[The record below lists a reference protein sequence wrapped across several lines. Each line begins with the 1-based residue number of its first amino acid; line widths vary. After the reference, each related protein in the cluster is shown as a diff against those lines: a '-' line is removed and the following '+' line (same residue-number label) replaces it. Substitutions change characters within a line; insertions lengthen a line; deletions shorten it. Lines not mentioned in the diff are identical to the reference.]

1 MSYEIDNS
9 AKYFKEH
16 QWVKVQD
23 DGTCLVGI
31 SDYAQKALKDIIM
44 VDLPD
49 EGDSVTQGEVFASV
63 ESVKAVNDVF
73 SPVSGEVVATNEAVD
88 DTPES
93 INEQPYDAWL
103 VKIKPSNLDEDLAK
117 LMSPEEYEAFCQ

>member
-1 MSYEIDNS
+1 MSYKIDNT

-49 EGDSVTQGEVFASV
+49 EGDSVTQGEVFASI

-73 SPVSGEVVATNEAVD
+73 SPISGEVIEANEDVD
-88 DTPES
+88 ETPES
-93 INEQPYDAWL
+93 INEDPYEAWL

>member
-1 MSYEIDNS
+1 MSYKIDNT

-49 EGDSVTQGEVFASV
+49 EGDSVTQGEVFTSI

-73 SPVSGEVVATNEAVD
+73 SPISGEVIEANEDVD
-88 DTPES
+88 ETPES
-93 INEQPYDAWL
+93 INEDPYEAWL

>member
-1 MSYEIDNS
+1 MSYKIDNT

-49 EGDSVTQGEVFASV
+49 EGDSVTQGEVFASI

-73 SPVSGEVVATNEAVD
+73 GPISGEVIEANEDVD

-93 INEQPYDAWL
+93 INEDPYESWL

>member
-1 MSYEIDNS
+1 MSYEVDNS
-9 AKYFKEH
+9 AKYYKEH

-73 SPVSGEVVATNEAVD
+73 SPISGEIIAANEDID

-93 INEQPYDAWL
+93 INENPYETWL

-117 LMSPEEYEAFCQ
+117 LMSPEEYETFCQ

>member
-1 MSYEIDNS
+1 MSYEVDNS
-9 AKYFKEH
+9 AKYYKEH

-49 EGDSVTQGEVFASV
+49 EGDSVTQGEVFASI

-73 SPVSGEVVATNEAVD
+73 SPISGEIIAANEDID

-93 INEQPYDAWL
+93 INENPYEIWL

-117 LMSPEEYEAFCQ
+117 LMSPDEYEAFCQ

>member
-1 MSYEIDNS
+1 MSYNIDNS

-49 EGDSVTQGEVFASV
+49 EGDAVTQGEVFASV

-73 SPVSGEVVATNEAVD
+73 SPISGEIMAANEDVD

-93 INEQPYDAWL
+93 INENPYEAWL

-117 LMSPEEYEAFCQ
+117 LMSPEEYEAFCE

>member
-1 MSYEIDNS
+1 MSYEVDNS
-9 AKYFKEH
+9 AKYYKEH

-49 EGDSVTQGEVFASV
+49 EGDSVTQGEVFASI

-73 SPVSGEVVATNEAVD
+73 SPISGEIIAANEDID

-93 INEQPYDAWL
+93 INENPYEVWL

-117 LMSPEEYEAFCQ
+117 LMSPEEYETFCQ

>member
-1 MSYEIDNS
+1 MSYEVDNS
-9 AKYFKEH
+9 AKYYKEH

-49 EGDSVTQGEVFASV
+49 EGDLVTQGEVFASI

-73 SPVSGEVVATNEAVD
+73 SPISGEIIAANEDID

-93 INEQPYDAWL
+93 INENPYETWL

-117 LMSPEEYEAFCQ
+117 LMSPEEYETFCQ

>member
-1 MSYEIDNS
+1 MSYKIDNT

-49 EGDSVTQGEVFASV
+49 EGDSVTQGEVFASI

-73 SPVSGEVVATNEAVD
+73 SPISGEVIEANEDVD

-93 INEQPYDAWL
+93 INEDPYESWL

-117 LMSPEEYEAFCQ
+117 LMSPEEYETFCQ

>member
-1 MSYEIDNS
+1 MSNEIDNS
-9 AKYFKEH
+9 AKYYKEH

-49 EGDSVTQGEVFASV
+49 EGDTVTQGEVFASV
-63 ESVKAVNDVF
+63 ESVKAVSDVY
-73 SPVSGEVVATNEAVD
+73 SPISGEIIAANEDVD
-88 DTPES
+88 ETPES
-93 INEQPYDAWL
+93 INEKPYDAWL

-117 LMSPEEYEAFCQ
+117 LMSPDEYEAFCQ